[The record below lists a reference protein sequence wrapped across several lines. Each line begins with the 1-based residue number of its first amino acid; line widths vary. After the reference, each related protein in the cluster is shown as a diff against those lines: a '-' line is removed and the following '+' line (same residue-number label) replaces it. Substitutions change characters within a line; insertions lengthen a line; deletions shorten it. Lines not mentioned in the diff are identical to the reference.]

1 MALSSANAAGR
12 YLDPLEMLRLGP
24 SASNRQP
31 WRVVKEPG
39 REIFHLYLRRSKG
52 YDKLIKAV
60 DLQRLD
66 MGISYTDREWL
77 GTAPCMSAAE
87 SVREA
92 GILWLNEDDSRTFLD
107 LRTAERRS
115 STQDGT
121 FSSELRG

>member
-1 MALSSANAAGR
+1 LLGGR
-12 YLDPLEMLRLGP
+12 DIDILCSP
-24 SASNRQP
+24 
-31 WRVVKEPG
+31 
-39 REIFHLYLRRSKG
+39 
-52 YDKLIKAV
+52 
-60 DLQRLD
+60 
-66 MGISYTDREWL
+66 ISYTDREWL